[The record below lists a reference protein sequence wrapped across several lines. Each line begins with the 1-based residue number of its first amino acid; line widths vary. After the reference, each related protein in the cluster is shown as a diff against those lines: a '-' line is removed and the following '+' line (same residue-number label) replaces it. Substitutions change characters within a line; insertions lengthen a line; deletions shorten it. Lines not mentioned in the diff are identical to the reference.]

1 MSWRGILVIGE
12 VRSGAIQPA
21 TMELTAKARVLADA
35 DGSKVT
41 TLLMFDDIVSDPKEC
56 IGYGADT
63 VVFACA
69 PAFGLFN
76 QDIQYRTVVHLIEKI
91 RPAIVLASA
100 TSAGRTIMPAAAAV
114 IGTGLTA
121 DCTGLE
127 IDPEN
132 GDLLQ
137 TRPAIGGNVMATIR
151 TSDHR
156 PQMATVRPRTFPIPD
171 PDQKR
176 KGKAERLDVPPE
188 ILQSR
193 VLPMGIEIQEGEGSN
208 IQDMDVVVSGGK
220 GMARTESFGM
230 LHELASLLGGG
241 IGASRAAVDNRWIGY
256 PHQVGLS
263 GKAVSPK
270 VYIAAGISG
279 SVQHLAGIQTAGY
292 IVAVNKDP
300 DASIFRVAD
309 LALCGDLFEIVPKMI
324 EAVKRETEK

>member
-1 MSWRGILVIGE
+1 MTWSGVLVIGE
-12 VRSGAIQPA
+12 VRSGHIQPS
-21 TMELTAKARVLADA
+21 TMELTAKARSLAEA
-35 DGSKVT
+35 DGSKVI
-41 TLLMFDDIVSDPKEC
+41 TLLMFEDIFSDPKEC

-63 VVFACA
+63 VLCACGRD
-69 PAFGLFN
+69 FRHFN
-76 QDIQYRTVVHLIEKI
+76 QEVQYRTVAFIIEKV
-91 RPAIVLASA
+91 RPAIVLAPA
-100 TSAGRTIMPAAAAV
+100 TTSGRTIMPAAAAAV
-114 IGTGLTA
+114 GTGLTA

-127 IDPEN
+127 IDPGS

-171 PDQKR
+171 PDPSR
-176 KGKAERLDVPPE
+176 KGRVEYPEVPAE
-188 ILQSR
+188 ILKSCI
-193 VLPMGIEIQEGEGSN
+193 VPLGVEIIEGEGSN
-208 IQDMDVVVSGGK
+208 IQDMDVIVSGGK
-220 GMARTESFGM
+220 GVARQGSFDM
-230 LHELASLLGGG
+230 LRELASLLGGG
-241 IGASRAAVDNRWIGY
+241 VGASRAAVDNRWIGY

-279 SVQHLAGIQTAGY
+279 TVQHLAGIQTAGY

-309 LALCGDLFEIVPKMI
+309 LAICGDLFEIVPKMI
-324 EAVKRETEK
+324 EAVRKETGK